1 MQVDGWVISQYEYTY
16 DDRGFITGEDVVESL
31 YGYAWDDKHDG
42 KHEHWHDELYMK
54 GFTMKIIISDNIIKH
69 YLRNVYFI
77 NGHSY
82 AGKSTMVKML
92 AERYDM
98 IFCGEN
104 YQSGMPDSFP
114 KNELSRWNQP
124 ALCYFDTMSGW
135 EEWLNLS
142 PEEHWRWIFSCT
154 QECIEVEIA
163 ELIKRAAS
171 GKKVIVDTNITPEI
185 LQVISDYHHVAIMLS
200 DPKESAKHF
209 FNRDDSD
216 KKFMMEQIKLCKDP
230 NATLANFNSWL
241 EFKSP
246 NDCNWENTGF
256 FTYTRTDY
264 ENDTREEVLTKLVH
278 HFKLD

>member
-1 MQVDGWVISQYEYTY
+1 
-16 DDRGFITGEDVVESL
+16 
-31 YGYAWDDKHDG
+31 
-42 KHEHWHDELYMK
+42 
-54 GFTMKIIISDNIIKH
+54 MKIQISDNIIKH

-98 IFCGEN
+98 VFCCEN

-114 KNELSRWNQP
+114 KSGLSRWKQP

-142 PEEHWRWIFSCT
+142 PEEHWQWMFSCT

-171 GKKVIVDTNITPEI
+171 GKKVIVDTNITPEV
-185 LQVISDYHHVAIMLS
+185 LHGISDYHHVAIMLS
-200 DPKESAKHF
+200 DHEEAAKRF
-209 FNRDDSD
+209 FDREDSD
-216 KKFMMEQIKLCKDP
+216 KKFMMEQIKLCADP
-230 NATLANFNSWL
+230 EATLANFNAQLSY
-241 EFKSP
+241 KSP
-246 NDCNWENTGF
+246 NEINWEDTGF

-264 ENDTREEVLTKLVH
+264 EKDTREEVLSILAR
-278 HFKLD
+278 HFGLE